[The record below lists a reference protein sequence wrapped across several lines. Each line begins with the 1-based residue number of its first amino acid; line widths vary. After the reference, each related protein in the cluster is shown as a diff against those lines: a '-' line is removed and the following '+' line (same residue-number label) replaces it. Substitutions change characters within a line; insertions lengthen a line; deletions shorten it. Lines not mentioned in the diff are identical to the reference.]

1 MAKLHF
7 NYATMNAGKSIDL
20 IRIAYN
26 YEENGF
32 KVLVLKPKLDTKDGD
47 YVSSRT
53 GLRRRVDYLIDG
65 SVIEILKGKLDG
77 IFCILVDEAQF
88 LTKEQ
93 VDELYLITKA
103 LDIPVITYGL
113 KLNFKGE
120 MFEGS
125 KRLTELG
132 EELEEIPTICS
143 CGEIARMVGR
153 KVNGEYTIDGAEVV
167 IDGSSDT
174 VEYVP
179 LCGKCYL
186 EKVLKQDLAGFSKQY
201 GFKKRW

>member
-20 IRIAYN
+20 IRTAYN

-32 KVLVLKPKLDTKDGD
+32 KVLVLKPLVDTKDGD
-47 YVSSRT
+47 FISSRV
-53 GLRRRVDYLIDG
+53 GLRRKADYLIDG
-65 SVIEILKGKLDG
+65 SIIELLKGKLDDV
-77 IFCILVDEAQF
+77 FCILVDESQF
-88 LTKEQ
+88 LSKEQ

-103 LDIPVITYGL
+103 MDIPVITYGL
-113 KLNFKGE
+113 RLNFKGE

-132 EELEEIPTICS
+132 EELNEIPTICE
-143 CGEIARMVGR
+143 CGNLARMVGR
-153 KVNGEYTIDGAEVV
+153 KVDGEFTIHGSEVI
-167 IDGSSDT
+167 IDGSDME

-179 LCGKCYL
+179 LCGKCYF
-186 EKVLKQDLAGFSKQY
+186 EKVLKKDFNTI
-201 GFKKRW
+201 KKKLN

>member
-20 IRIAYN
+20 IRTAYN
-26 YEENGF
+26 YEKTGF
-32 KVLVLKPKLDTKDGD
+32 KFLVLKPKLDTKDGN
-47 YVSSRT
+47 YVSSRA
-53 GLRRRVDYLIDG
+53 GLRRKVDYLIDG
-65 SVIEILKGKLDG
+65 SVIELLNGNLDN
-77 IFCILVDEAQF
+77 IFCILVDEAHF
-88 LTKEQ
+88 LTKTQ

-125 KRLTELG
+125 RRLMELG
-132 EELEEIPTICS
+132 EELSEIPTICS

-153 KVNGEYTIDGAEVV
+153 KVNGEFTLDGAEVV

-174 VEYVP
+174 VEYIP
-179 LCGKCYL
+179 LW
-186 EKVLKQDLAGFSKQY
+186 VNVI
-201 GFKKRW
+201 

>member
-20 IRIAYN
+20 IRTAYN

-32 KVLVLKPKLDTKDGD
+32 KVLVLKPMLDTKDGD
-47 YVSSRT
+47 YISSRA

-65 SVIEILKGKLDG
+65 SVIEILKGKLDD

-132 EELEEIPTICS
+132 EELGFLPTICS

-153 KVNGEYTIDGAEVV
+153 KVNGEYTIDGEEVV

-201 GFKKRW
+201 GIKKR

>member
-20 IRIAYN
+20 IRTAYN

-32 KVLVLKPKLDTKDGD
+32 KVLVLKPMLDTKDGD
-47 YVSSRT
+47 YISSRA

-65 SVIEILKGKLDG
+65 SVIEILKGKLDD

-132 EELEEIPTICS
+132 EELVEIPTICS

-153 KVNGEYTIDGAEVV
+153 KVNGEYTVNGEEVV

-186 EKVLKQDLAGFSKQY
+186 EKVLKQNLTGFSKQY
-201 GFKKRW
+201 GIKKR

>member
-20 IRIAYN
+20 IRTAYN

-47 YVSSRT
+47 FVSSRA
-53 GLRRRVDYLIDG
+53 GLRREVDFLIDG
-65 SVIEILKGKLDG
+65 SVIELLKSNLTDV
-77 IFCILVDEAQF
+77 FCILIDEAQF
-88 LTKEQ
+88 LTKDQ

-103 LDIPVITYGL
+103 LDIPVIAYGL

-125 KRLTELG
+125 KRLMELG
-132 EELEEIPTICS
+132 EELTEIPTICS

-153 KVNGEYTIDGAEVV
+153 KVNDEYTTSGAEVI
-167 IDGSSDT
+167 IDGSSNII
-174 VEYVP
+174 EYVP

-186 EKVLKQDLAGFSKQY
+186 EKVLKKDLTGFSKKY
-201 GFKKRW
+201 RI